1 MNSTLSTN
9 PTYIPEPFPAF
20 PPVESAAVWIAPRIS
35 SRTRTFL
42 APKLESY
49 PGADIQPAEED
60 LHRRFVEAVQRVLN
74 YLFVEHLEVPFIWE
88 HRRDYIVFY
97 RKDEQGNAPSA
108 TDSGSGLVRLLE
120 RNELWKVYELG
131 TKYRSLMRRK
141 EALDATWAKLSERKM
156 AARLADQDVT
166 LDNNGAEIL
175 PTGESSSAKDAFE
188 TYYAEK
194 IDGSGGLAEEG
205 VEGVMDAMEW
215 VGLRWGRELREM
227 REEEDEEMRARGERR
242 QKRTNEG
249 AIKRA
254 AELREGRA
262 GTALRVRP
270 NQSCFVRPT
279 ADRPSFFSYQNMG
292 ITPEEAIAKNLF
304 QPPTTTQEDPD
315 MPPDEWAEAYVDN
328 RQFSSTEAVLK
339 G

>member
-1 MNSTLSTN
+1 LLPPPLPGAHTVDGAVRLTGSRPPSQIFEPAEIKARFLTEEDDLIRARDIPERHQLLNSTLSAN
-9 PTYIPEPFPAF
+9 PTYIPEPFPVF
-20 PPVESAAVWIAPRIS
+20 PPVETAALWIAPRIS
-35 SRTRTFL
+35 ARTKAFL

-49 PGADIQPAEED
+49 AGAGLGAAEED
-60 LHRRFVEAVQRVLN
+60 LHRHFIEAVQRVLG

-88 HRRDYIVFY
+88 HRRDYIVHY

-141 EALDATWAKLSERKM
+141 DALDTTWTRLHERKK
-156 AARLADQDVT
+156 AAWQADQDVT
-166 LDNNGAEIL
+166 VDEAGAI
-175 PTGESSSAKDAFE
+175 PPAQDGPAPDVFE
-188 TYYAEK
+188 RYYAEK
-194 IDGSGGLAEEG
+194 VDGSGGLAEEG

-215 VGLRWGRELREM
+215 VGLRWARELREM
-227 REEEDEEMRARGERR
+227 REEEDEAMKARGERR

-262 GTALRVRP
+262 GSALRVRLL
-270 NQSCFVRPT
+270 SRL
-279 ADRPSFFSYQNMG
+279 G
-292 ITPEEAIAKNLF
+292 
-304 QPPTTTQEDPD
+304 
-315 MPPDEWAEAYVDN
+315 
-328 RQFSSTEAVLK
+328 FSSARATCS
-339 G
+339 